1 MGVSGL
7 ATFLREGRNS
17 LATSLVVEQ
26 RIQQKD
32 RAAEEQEAGKR
43 KREME
48 PLEDEIPL
56 VIDAWGFMWG
66 MYPENLR
73 WTTGGEYHAF
83 SKLVTRFLKA
93 LETLHC
99 RPYFVFDGPTPASKH
114 DTVIQRYAGP
124 LRSGLLFYRTSPQS
138 RSHKSF
144 LAHQPILPPLLL
156 QTFTDTL
163 KSHGLLNGVQVF
175 HLPEGEADAYCVA
188 LADELEGFVV
198 GNDSD
203 FAILG
208 AGRER
213 GYRGYIPI
221 EMMQWQVQIA
231 TTNPVEQVATTD
243 AAARNGV
250 DVDDGFQ
257 PVKSRRTKPSAAQ
270 KVTERNQT
278 ITTMTSLHLLPP
290 EMPSPQM
297 IADPATTCTLSL
309 FLTVFTPAALATRLR
324 IPPSYL
330 PLLATILGTDHSPTL
345 SGGRSLFFEDSLS
358 KRDRVEVAARAI
370 REALSP
376 GNQPRMRKRLATM
389 VGASNNKSTTS
400 GRATP
405 VTAYG
410 GVSASSLSSSL
421 AVNAGDEAFT
431 FIALVMGNLLARPIS
446 NEETFTEYVTQM
458 IEATCHYILPP
469 SPSSFGLYAD
479 EKLAATARPNL
490 GTCCSLFPYCECS
503 PDMAPLSESLP
514 LSSPLFDSQ
523 ETQQLVRRRYA
534 LARNAGHMSAFAS
547 FVHPDRVYLK
557 SYLQDPQGV
566 CLSGLDVGKRVRAE
580 AWRIFIL
587 NVYLFPVSSPEM
599 ETFPEG
605 EEVDGSDSMM
615 EGSEVVKNADEVEQ
629 LPDGMDEVSEDGEDF
644 VFEGKTPLNA
654 AEQPENG
661 EPVAAD
667 QQGIWITEYYRTGAS
682 QTLGPHDNVLF
693 NGDEPA
699 SPQSAFQVTEDQT
712 LRRARFLQ
720 ILDTDNT
727 ELTEFEPKWQIVVAL
742 LRHAV
747 RLQQS
752 SHKGSRKPWTAAEID
767 RMVEAAVRS
776 SAAWDRV
783 QDADDSLDT
792 LDNKIQGP
800 LLQNRDADIV
810 AHVTAA
816 ALDLHALSQALLI
829 AEEDA
834 AIYRFLEGSTWHISL
849 EAHNGDRTLPPH
861 QREIKSAVV
870 AAVTEGFDSR
880 YILGLGTVA
889 TKQPKRERPPSPSP
903 AAPVAKKML
912 SKTPKGTHGRYD
924 LLMEI

>member
-7 ATFLREGRNS
+7 TTFLREGRNS

-26 RIQQKD
+26 RIQQQD
-32 RAAEEQEAGKR
+32 HAADEEGNGKR
-43 KREME
+43 RQEIE
-48 PLEDEIPL
+48 PSEDEIPL

-66 MYPENLR
+66 IYPENLR

-83 SKLVTRFLKA
+83 SNLVTRFLIA

-114 DTVIQRYAGP
+114 ETVIQRYAGP
-124 LRSGLLFYRTSPQS
+124 LRSSLLFYRTSPQS

-156 QTFTDTL
+156 QVFIDTL
-163 KSHGLLNGVQVF
+163 KSYGLLDGVQVF

-188 LADELEGFVV
+188 LADELEGLVV

-208 AGRER
+208 ARAGVGKEG

-221 EMMQWQVQIA
+221 EMIQWQLQIA
-231 TTNPVEQVATTD
+231 TANSAEQAPTTD
-243 AAARNGV
+243 LMARNSV

-257 PVKSRRTKPSAAQ
+257 PVKSRRSKPLAQ

-278 ITTMTSLHLLPP
+278 ITTTTSLHLLPP
-290 EMPSPQM
+290 QLPPRQT
-297 IADPATTCTLSL
+297 IADPTTTCTLSL
-309 FLTVFTPAALATRLR
+309 FLTVFTPAALAIRLR

-358 KRDRVEVAARAI
+358 KRDRVEVAARVI

-389 VGASNNKSTTS
+389 VGASNRSSTS

-405 VTAYG
+405 ATAHG
-410 GVSASSLSSSL
+410 GAVASLTM
-421 AVNAGDEAFT
+421 NAGDEAFT
-431 FIALVMGNLLARPIS
+431 FVALVMGNLLARPIS

-469 SPSSFGLYAD
+469 SPSSLGLYSD
-479 EKLAATARPNL
+479 ETLATTARPNL

-514 LSSPLFDSQ
+514 HSSALFDSE
-523 ETQQLVRRRYA
+523 ETQHLVRRRYA

-547 FVHPDRVYLK
+547 FVQPDRVYLK

-580 AWRIFIL
+580 AWRTLIMNI
-587 NVYLFPVSSPEM
+587 YLFPVSAPEM

-605 EEVDGSDSMM
+605 ESVDGGDSMM
-615 EGSEVVKNADEVEQ
+615 EESEVAEVVDEMETV
-629 LPDGMDEVSEDGEDF
+629 LDGRDEASEDGEDF
-644 VFEGKTPLNA
+644 VFEGKTPPSTD
-654 AEQPENG
+654 EQEENG
-661 EPVAAD
+661 ESAAAD
-667 QQGIWITEYYRTGAS
+667 QGIWITEYYRTGAS

-693 NGDEPA
+693 RGNEPI
-699 SPQSAFQVTEDQT
+699 PPRNAFPVTEDKT
-712 LRRARFLQ
+712 LRQARFLQ
-720 ILDTDNT
+720 ILDTDST
-727 ELTEFEPKWQIVVAL
+727 KVAELELQWQFVVAM

-752 SHKGSRKPWTAAEID
+752 SHNGNRKLWTAVEVD

-776 SAAWDRV
+776 SAAWD
-783 QDADDSLDT
+783 QNDDT
-792 LDNKIQGP
+792 EEPLDNKIPSP
-800 LLQNRDADIV
+800 LLQNRNADIV

-816 ALDLHALSQALLI
+816 ALDVLTLSQALLL
-829 AEEDA
+829 AEENTA
-834 AIYRFLEGSTWHISL
+834 VYRFLEGSTWHTTL
-849 EAHNGDRTLPPH
+849 EAQPSDTKLSPR
-861 QREIKSAVV
+861 QSDIKSAVV
-870 AAVTEGFDSR
+870 AAVTDDFDSR

-889 TKQPKRERPPSPSP
+889 PKPPKRERPPSPAP
-903 AAPVAKKML
+903 AAPVAKKL
-912 SKTPKGTHGRYD
+912 SNKSLKGTHGRYD
-924 LLMEI
+924 LLMEM